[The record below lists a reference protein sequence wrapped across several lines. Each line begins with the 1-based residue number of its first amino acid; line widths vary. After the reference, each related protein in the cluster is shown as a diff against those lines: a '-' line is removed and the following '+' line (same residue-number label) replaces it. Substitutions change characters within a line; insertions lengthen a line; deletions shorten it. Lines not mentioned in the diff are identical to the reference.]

1 MMKKLLLAP
10 VLLLALL
17 IGLVGCSGKGAMPK
31 EFSAESVS
39 KFGGKITRAKMFV
52 SGKKWRVES
61 SAFGRTSI
69 MIARQDKNKV
79 YIIMPQ
85 QKMYMEQ
92 KLDPKQVVS
101 MSGKVPGEIERTK
114 VGTDKV
120 NGVMCD
126 KFKVT
131 YKPSEQSP
139 KITVFQWIG
148 KNNIPM
154 KSAAVDGSWSSE
166 MKNVKIGKQPAKLF
180 ELPSGYKKFEMPKM
194 KF

>member
-1 MMKKLLLAP
+1 MKKLLWLP
-10 VLLLALL
+10 LLLLV
-17 IGLVGCSGKGAMPK
+17 IVGCAGRGNMPK
-31 EFSAESVS
+31 DFSAESVS
-39 KFGGKITRAKMFV
+39 KFQGKTSRAKMFV

-61 SAFGRTSI
+61 SAYGRQSI
-69 MIARQDKNKV
+69 MIARQDQNKV
-79 YIIMPQ
+79 YILMPQ

-101 MSGKVPGEIERTK
+101 MSGKVPGELERKK
-114 VGTDKV
+114 VGTSTV
-120 NGVMCD
+120 NGVLCD

-131 YKPSEQSP
+131 YKPSDQSP

-166 MKNVKIGKQPAKLF
+166 LKNVKIGKQAAKLF
-180 ELPSGYKKFEMPKM
+180 ELPAGYKKFELPKM